1 MSVQDPSQFC
11 HPSQESKSFPSFFPL
26 PLCLMNFKKWSPKN
40 VLYIP
45 PSHPYSLILG
55 ATLSVSGL
63 NHWNQPLIVSLPLA
77 SSLLILTL
85 PSAFPRVTSRAL
97 PSMHI
102 SLCNHEAQ
110 YFPLSCR
117 QLRVPR
123 QTLPL
128 TVFSVQSLHLFFAIA
143 SALPSMWKA
152 LLPAGHLG
160 DCFTP
165 GLSLHVPMC
174 KAFYTHWVN

>member
-1 MSVQDPSQFC
+1 MFYISPHLIPIPSSWHHPFC
-11 HPSQESKSFPSFFPL
+11 FWFESLESTPHWAPSSHL
-26 PLCLMNFKKWSPKN
+26 
-40 VLYIP
+40 IP
-45 PSHPYSLILG
+45 PHPNP
-55 ATLSVSGL
+55 A
-63 NHWNQPLIVSLPLA
+63 PSLPSCDQQSAA
-77 SSLLILTL
+77 SQ
-85 PSAFPRVTSRAL
+85 
-97 PSMHI
+97 MHI
-102 SLCNHEAQ
+102 SSCNHEAQ
-110 YFPLSCR
+110 YFPLFCQ
-117 QLRVPR
+117 QLHVPR

-152 LLPAGHLG
+152 LLPPGHLG